1 MDKLRTVFSPQEDEQ
16 GILSSV
22 ESSFNL
28 SWSTRIKGFIFC
40 FVIGILLSLLGAMFL
55 WVPVKGLI
63 LFALFYTLGNVF
75 SIGSTIFLMGPANQC
90 KRMFQETRIFAAV
103 FMFVCMALTIC
114 SAVWV
119 TKNSDYNLP
128 FPVAQ
133 QTVVSYLLHHAI
145 YLAYLVF
152 AFIYSVCKGCSQK
165 MLHSTHCLT
174 ATLMLPTDWNVP
186 ELFASCS
193 THS

>member
-75 SIGSTIFLMGPANQC
+75 SIGSTVFLMGPVNQC

-103 FMFVCMALTIC
+103 FMFWHNKLLCLIFCIMQSISLTWYSLSYI
-114 SAVWV
+114 
-119 TKNSDYNLP
+119 P
-128 FPVAQ
+128 FAR
-133 QTVVSYLLHHAI
+133 S
-145 YLAYLVF
+145 VF
-152 AFIYSVCKGCSQK
+152 SSFF
-165 MLHSTHCLT
+165 
-174 ATLMLPTDWNVP
+174 
-186 ELFASCS
+186 LF
-193 THS
+193 

>member
-75 SIGSTIFLMGPANQC
+75 SIGSTVFLMGPANQC

-103 FMFVCMALTIC
+103 FMFVSTSRNCFDFPFSLSRLRGIRFRIFRLQGMQSK
-114 SAVWV
+114 SAVQHSL
-119 TKNSDYNLP
+119 SDGYFGAVYGP
-128 FPVAQ
+128 GRSG
-133 QTVVSYLLHHAI
+133 TTCI
-145 YLAYLVF
+145 VF
-152 AFIYSVCKGCSQK
+152 YS
-165 MLHSTHCLT
+165 
-174 ATLMLPTDWNVP
+174 LMKSFMD
-186 ELFASCS
+186 
-193 THS
+193 

>member
-1 MDKLRTVFSPQEDEQ
+1 MLALFRGKHIQ
-16 GILSSV
+16 
-22 ESSFNL
+22 
-28 SWSTRIKGFIFC
+28 
-40 FVIGILLSLLGAMFL
+40 GAMFL

-119 TKNSDYNLP
+119 TQNSDCNLP
-128 FPVAQ
+128 FSVAQ
-133 QTVVSYLLHHAI
+133 QTLVSYLLHHAV
-145 YLAYLVF
+145 YLTYVVF
-152 AFIYSVCKGCSQK
+152 AFIHSVCKGCSQK

-174 ATLMLPTDWNVP
+174 ATLVLLTGYKVP
-186 ELFASCS
+186 ELFAPISI
-193 THS
+193 HSRNLS